1 MNCVIRTKRDQN
13 SIECSLS
20 PEEVR
25 EERKEE
31 KKKGRGRE
39 GKGREREGKPDNTE
53 RQTYRNH
60 RAQERIRGIHV
71 CIPRTRDSNI
81 T

>member
-39 GKGREREGKPDNTE
+39 GNGKGREARQYRE
-53 RQTYRNH
+53 
-60 RAQERIRGIHV
+60 A
-71 CIPRTRDSNI
+71 NI
-81 T
+81 

>member
-13 SIECSLS
+13 SIECPLS

-31 KKKGRGRE
+31 KKKRRRGGGE
-39 GKGREREGKPDNTE
+39 GSQTIQRSKHKEIIERRNACAAY
-53 RQTYRNH
+53 TY
-60 RAQERIRGIHV
+60 AFPEQEIA
-71 CIPRTRDSNI
+71 T
-81 T
+81 

>member
-39 GKGREREGKPDNTE
+39 GKGREGKGKGSQTIQRGKHIEIIE
-53 RQTYRNH
+53 RRNAYAAYTY
-60 RAQERIRGIHV
+60 AFPEQEIA
-71 CIPRTRDSNI
+71 T
-81 T
+81 